1 MSLEQAP
8 LDSSNFDSKDSAD
21 LGTTLLPISRVK
33 TIMKSSP
40 DVSTISNESLFL
52 IVKATELFVE
62 ELSKK
67 TLQQSGTRNCV
78 DYNFL
83 AEIIDRQETLQFL
96 QDIIP
101 KKIKYKDYLK
111 LVESNQIDFN

>member
-1 MSLEQAP
+1 MSLG
-8 LDSSNFDSKDSAD
+8 LTSFDSGKSDSKDPFE
-21 LGTTLLPISRVK
+21 LGTTLLPVSRVK

-62 ELSKK
+62 ELSRK
-67 TLQQSGTRNCV
+67 TLQQSGNKNCV

-101 KKIKYKDYLK
+101 TKIKYKDYLK
-111 LVESNQIDFN
+111 LVESNKVELN